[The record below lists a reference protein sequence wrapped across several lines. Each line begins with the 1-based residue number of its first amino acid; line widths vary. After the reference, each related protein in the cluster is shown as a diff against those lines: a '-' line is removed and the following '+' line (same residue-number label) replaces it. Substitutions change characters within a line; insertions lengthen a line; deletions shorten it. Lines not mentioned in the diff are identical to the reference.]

1 MYPILLFHFIIA
13 RKSAII
19 YVKETL
25 KGIIS
30 MANAC
35 KNFLFKSLNCYLK
48 NAQIGLLSGIKDIE
62 HIAEWEEEAE
72 KSIKGNDNH
81 NRCNGLPEKNL
92 REN

>member
-1 MYPILLFHFIIA
+1 MH
-13 RKSAII
+13 
-19 YVKETL
+19 VK
-25 KGIIS
+25 IF
-30 MANAC
+30 C
-35 KNFLFKSLNCYLK
+35 FKSLSYYLK

-62 HIAEWEEEAE
+62 HIAEWAEEAE